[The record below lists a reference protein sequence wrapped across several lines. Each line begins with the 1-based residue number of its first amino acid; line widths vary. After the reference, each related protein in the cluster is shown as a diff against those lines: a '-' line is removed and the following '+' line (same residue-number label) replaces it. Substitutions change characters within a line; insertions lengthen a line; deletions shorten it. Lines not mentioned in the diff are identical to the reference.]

1 MIMNMLKEN
10 IQKIKLSRKEFL
22 KKISFLL
29 FVPLIWLWDSSV
41 KQVINKNN
49 SANTILI
56 PSDLPSG
63 VSFFGKAAAVKVN
76 NRLDIFST
84 SCTHLGC
91 RIKQVE
97 NGKFICPCHGSE
109 FDYQGE
115 VVKGPAAKSLRRL
128 KYEFTADK
136 KQIKI
141 LNA

>member
-1 MIMNMLKEN
+1 MLKAN
-10 IQKIKLSRKEFL
+10 IQVTKLSRKEFL

-41 KQVINKNN
+41 KQVINKNSSN
-49 SANTILI
+49 NTILI
-56 PSDLPSG
+56 TSDLPSG
-63 VSFFGKAAAVKVN
+63 VSFFGKAAVVKVN
-76 NRLDIFST
+76 NRLEIYST

-109 FDYQGE
+109 FNYQGE
-115 VVKGPAAKSLRRL
+115 VVKGPASRSLRRL
-128 KYEFTADK
+128 KYEFTSDK